1 MPGPREQPRW
11 HRDTRRCWGSGVQV
25 GPPPQCGAPTGRRE
39 GPADVNPPAAR
50 APRGSAR
57 AGRWQYLQLLVL
69 LAVDLQGLPD
79 VLGDLQLLVLEG
91 GPELAGQ
98 DDGVDP
104 KRRLLVRGPL
114 LVLLAD
120 VGVDAAGVRHI
131 LEAKPGSGDGRGGA
145 CGAGRAGRGCGAHL
159 QHDLAEVHRGLS
171 EAQLQQLHVA
181 DLPVGRSEWQ
191 APRQSARSPRA
202 GPPSGRQAAGSTVP
216 AVRVLG
222 QLRPSRGPA
231 SRDLLPPTVPGPPP
245 AAGGTRQLL
254 SGLRGTR
261 PGRCALGPTGWPRER
276 RRGLEH
282 SLTAQG

>member
-131 LEAKPGSGDGRGGA
+131 LEASRAQAKA
-145 CGAGRAGRGCGAHL
+145 GAGRAGRGVRGGAAGPTFSMTSQKCIGASPKRSFSSSTL
-159 QHDLAEVHRGLS
+159 RISLWGGVSGRPRGRAPAAPVQGRPLAGRRQ
-171 EAQLQQLHVA
+171 EAQFQPSGSWASSVPAEAQR
-181 DLPVGRSEWQ
+181 PVTCFPPPFLGL
-191 APRQSARSPRA
+191 PRQQ
-202 GPPSGRQAAGSTVP
+202 G
-216 AVRVLG
+216 
-222 QLRPSRGPA
+222 
-231 SRDLLPPTVPGPPP
+231 
-245 AAGGTRQLL
+245 
-254 SGLRGTR
+254 
-261 PGRCALGPTGWPRER
+261 
-276 RRGLEH
+276 
-282 SLTAQG
+282 AQGSSCLA